1 MNRRTHFI
9 NVALISSWI
18 RSLTIL
24 FFIVSRHMERFLKI
38 NSTEDSENVGRCVK
52 VTSWKRRL
60 FLKVRHRGFHTAPHA
75 AVGHLVESRRFA
87 RLHPSAT
94 AQCLSEAF
102 VGPPVWPFLRNGFRL
117 LILTAYRFWR
127 PWYLTHCRVYSSD
140 RFCKFLFLSLLLPIF
155 SPNQFTATTC
165 LSLITVCKLAPG
177 ALQLYNSKMSSFKRT
192 TRSSIP
198 SYLFP
203 F

>member
-1 MNRRTHFI
+1 MNTTKHRGGMQDR
-9 NVALISSWI
+9 
-18 RSLTIL
+18 
-24 FFIVSRHMERFLKI
+24 
-38 NSTEDSENVGRCVK
+38 GRGDC
-52 VTSWKRRL
+52 SWKWGIGDSIQ
-60 FLKVRHRGFHTAPHA
+60 HRMQ
-75 AVGHLVESRRFA
+75 LLESLRFA

-102 VGPPVWPFLRNGFRL
+102 VGPPVWPFLTNGFRL
-117 LILTAYRFWR
+117 LVLTAYRFWR

-165 LSLITVCKLAPG
+165 LSLITVCKLARG
-177 ALQLYNSKMSSFKRT
+177 ALQLHNSKMSSFKRT